1 MSVGANG
8 YSPRMIKVGVLGAHG
23 KMGSQACAA
32 VQAADDL
39 ELSARVDVD
48 DPLEALAGVD
58 VAVDFTSPAAVM
70 DNLAWCISA
79 GVHVVVGTSGF
90 TDERLNAVRQQVASA
105 DGVGVLIV
113 PNFSIGAVLM
123 MRFAAEA
130 ARFYESV
137 EIVELHHPT
146 KVDAPSGT
154 ARRTAQLVA
163 AARAEAELPPIPDA
177 SVDVVDGARGADIDG
192 IAVHSV
198 RLRGLVAHQEVLFG
212 AVGETLTIR
221 HDSLDRESF
230 MPGVLAA
237 VRAVGTRPG
246 LTVGL
251 ERVLGLE

>member
-1 MSVGANG
+1 MV
-8 YSPRMIKVGVLGAHG
+8 KVGVIGARG

-32 VQAADDL
+32 VEAADDL
-39 ELSARVDVD
+39 DLSAQVDLD
-48 DPLEALAGVD
+48 DSRDALAGVD
-58 VAVDFTSPAAVM
+58 VAVDFTSPSAVM
-70 DNLAWCISA
+70 DNLAWCIAA

-90 TDERLNAVRQQVASA
+90 TDERLQSVREQLESA
-105 DGVGVLIV
+105 PGVGVLVV
-113 PNFSIGAVLM
+113 PNFSIGAILM

-146 KVDAPSGT
+146 KADAPSGT
-154 ARRTAQLVA
+154 ARRTAEVVA
-163 AARAEAELPPIPDA
+163 AARAEAGAPPIPDA
-177 SVDVVDGARGADIDG
+177 SVDVVDGARGANISG

-198 RLRGLVAHQEVLFG
+198 RLRGLVAHQEVVFG
-212 AVGETLTIR
+212 GPGETLTIR

-237 VRAVGTRPG
+237 VRAVSQRPG

-251 ERVLGLE
+251 EGVLGLE